1 MKFLIVDDHP
11 IMRLGA
17 RHLLAQG
24 WPDAEVVEAE
34 TLADAVARFLAA
46 PPDLVLLDLAMPDT
60 DGIEA
65 AVRMLRVARGVPI
78 IVLSGNNETTHAARL
93 LQLGVSGFLPKSQAG
108 SELVGA
114 VRRVL
119 AGGRYVTPAQAEL
132 LLGLLNG
139 HTPAALPH
147 EALSTQE
154 LRIVQL
160 IAAGRSPA
168 EIAEVLHLS
177 VKTVG
182 SYRARI
188 LQKTGWT
195 STAQLAKYCL
205 QHGLTAAD

>member
-17 RHLLAQG
+17 RQLLLQA

-34 TLADAVARFLAA
+34 TLADAVLRFQAA
-46 PPDLVLLDLAMPDT
+46 PPHLVLLDLAMSDT

-78 IVLSGNNETTHAARL
+78 LVFSGNNEATHAGRL
-93 LQLGVSGFLPKSQAG
+93 LQLGVRGFLPKSLAG
-108 SELVGA
+108 TELVGA

-119 AGGRYVTPAQAEL
+119 DGGRYVTPAQAEL
-132 LLGLLNG
+132 LLGLLDG
-139 HTPAALPH
+139 HAPSALPH
-147 EALSTQE
+147 ESLSPQE

-160 IAAGRSPA
+160 IAAGRTPA
-168 EIAEVLHLS
+168 EIAAGLHLS

-205 QHGLTAAD
+205 QHGLTHAD